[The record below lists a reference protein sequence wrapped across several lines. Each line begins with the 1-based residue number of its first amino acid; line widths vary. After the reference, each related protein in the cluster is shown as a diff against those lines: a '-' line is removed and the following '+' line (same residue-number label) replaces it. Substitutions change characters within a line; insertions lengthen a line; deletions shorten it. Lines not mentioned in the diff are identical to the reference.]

1 MEGELLQEGEMTI
14 LIEHPEH
21 GRTHVYT
28 QDALKEHEAIGWRVV
43 VVEKV
48 EPAKKPLLTLPKKVK
63 K

>member
-43 VVEKV
+43 VVEKCCYG
-48 EPAKKPLLTLPKKVK
+48 ESRASEKTIADAS
-63 K
+63 